1 MKRTSHRNVS
11 RTFPNKRT
19 YEGGA
24 MLAGE
29 KREKRE
35 WEREGHQ
42 ASDTWPLK
50 VMFCLRVGCDE
61 APRGL

>member
-1 MKRTSHRNVS
+1 
-11 RTFPNKRT
+11 
-19 YEGGA
+19 

-29 KREKRE
+29 KREKRQC
-35 WEREGHQ
+35 EREGHQ